1 MLAFF
6 RRFFVIFILI
16 SMLLSL
22 AFILASCSAIPR
34 NFLSLIAI
42 SLEKALLSTCF
53 SSLKIS
59 QTSDSTLSI
68 I

>member
-1 MLAFF
+1 MQFF
-6 RRFFVIFILI
+6 AIFILI
-16 SMLLSL
+16 SMMLSL
-22 AFILASCSAIPR
+22 ASILASCSAIPR

-59 QTSDSTLSI
+59 QTFDLTLLVT
-68 I
+68 